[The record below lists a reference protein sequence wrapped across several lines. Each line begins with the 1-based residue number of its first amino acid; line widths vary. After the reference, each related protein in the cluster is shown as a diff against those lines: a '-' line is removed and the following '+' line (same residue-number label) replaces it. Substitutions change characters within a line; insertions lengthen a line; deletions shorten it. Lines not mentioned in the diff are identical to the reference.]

1 MHPARHH
8 GYPDGG
14 HPDENSGLKPD
25 AQLSAHVATGFGES
39 PLPAFLSTP
48 PTSGGVV
55 VSPTP
60 NRNEGGPADP
70 VEYPASGTRRHGSL
84 NENNFQEQDIQMGKR
99 SARFKRPSRDGKDE
113 FKLHAIPGGWD
124 PIEDRR
130 DQSFIR
136 NVKPRS
142 DGQQLL
148 MEAIDSQALTLAL
161 GPAGTG
167 KTYLAIAAA
176 VKALDEGRIDRI
188 VLSRP
193 AIEAGEALGYLPGT
207 MEEKMSPYLRP
218 LYDALADRLGGKRLR
233 QYMSDGTIE
242 IAPIAYMRGRTLNNA
257 FVVIDEAQNCT
268 YGQIKML
275 LTRLGWHSTMVITG
289 DPDQTDLLP
298 GLSGLTDIAARLES
312 LSDIA
317 VVRLSK
323 VDVVRHPLVA
333 CMLAA
338 L

>member
-1 MHPARHH
+1 MQTARTQDYHAQVDSGPDQAEEVAFRAFGDHH
-8 GYPDGG
+8 
-14 HPDENSGLKPD
+14 
-25 AQLSAHVATGFGES
+25 A
-39 PLPAFLSTP
+39 PAFLNHPDDRGASRRP
-48 PTSGGVV
+48 PAFHFESNI
-55 VSPTP
+55 SS
-60 NRNEGGPADP
+60 EGGAEEARDDL
-70 VEYPASGTRRHGSL
+70 ARGTRRAGMSKFT
-84 NENNFQEQDIQMGKR
+84 FQEQNIQMGKR
-99 SARFKRPSRDGKDE
+99 SARSKKQFHENQDS
-113 FKLHAIPGGWD
+113 FQLHAIPGGWD
-124 PIEDRR
+124 PIEERR

-136 NVKPRS
+136 HVKPHS
-142 DGQQLL
+142 DAQRQL
-148 MEAIDSQALTLAL
+148 MEAIESQALTLAI

-176 VKALDEGRIDRI
+176 VKALEESRIDRI

-193 AIEAGEALGYLPGT
+193 AIEAGETLGYLPGT

-233 QYMSDGTIE
+233 QYVSDGTIE

-298 GLSGLTDIAARLES
+298 GVSGLADIANRLS
-312 LSDIA
+312 SIPDIA

-323 VDVVRHPLVA
+323 QDVVRHPLVA

>member
-1 MHPARHH
+1 MQTARHQGQSDGH
-8 GYPDGG
+8 G
-14 HPDENSGLKPD
+14 L
-25 AQLSAHVATGFGES
+25 AAGFGDQD
-39 PLPAFLSTP
+39 PPAFLSASYEGAP
-48 PTSGGVV
+48 SQEDQGEEETS
-55 VSPTP
+55 
-60 NRNEGGPADP
+60 REAR
-70 VEYPASGTRRHGSL
+70 SGMRHGG
-84 NENNFQEQDIQMGKR
+84 EFTFHEQDIQMGKR
-99 SARFKRPSRDGKDE
+99 SARAKKHFRDSRDNSDA
-113 FKLHAIPGGWD
+113 FQLHAIPGGWD
-124 PIEDRR
+124 PIDDRR

-136 NVKPRS
+136 HVKPRS
-142 DGQQLL
+142 DGQRLL
-148 MEAIDSQALTLAL
+148 MEAIEEKALTVAL

-176 VKALDEGRIDRI
+176 VRQLEAGRIDRI

-218 LYDALADRLGGKRLR
+218 LYDALADRMGGKRLKSS
-233 QYMSDGTIE
+233 MSDGTIE

-268 YGQIKML
+268 YVQIKML

-298 GLSGLTDIAARLES
+298 GMSGLADIAQRLDT
-312 LSDIA
+312 LDDVAI
-317 VVRLSK
+317 VRLSK
-323 VDVVRHPLVA
+323 QDVVRHPLVA